1 MGRGHVLRDR
11 VRLISGNG
19 RLLLIA
25 TIVTLAGLAGLAEG
39 VGCPSKCSC
48 QQRTVRC
55 IKQQLDKVPEMP
67 PDTNIIDLRY
77 NHIRELP
84 TGAFDGLRHLHT
96 VFLNENQLTKIHSGA
111 FRDQPS
117 LKYLYL
123 NRNRIDTIA
132 SDAFISLNRLHSMYL
147 HGNQIKTI
155 PEGSFKQLSSLRRL
169 RLDDNAL
176 ECDCSLLWFV
186 RTMQQ
191 PNWKSL
197 VAGATCATPPAL
209 EGQPISSI
217 TEKDFHC
224 AKPEIVVQPR
234 DIEISYGQTAVFSCK
249 TSGDPRPEIVWL
261 FEENTIRSESSD
273 GRITLLPDGSL
284 RIDETVPADGGQYA
298 CIARN
303 SLGESRS
310 RTAHLTV
317 NNEVVES
324 EAEAPKFL
332 RTPTDPLELLEG
344 DPIVLDCVVTGAP
357 TPSILWK
364 FNNENIQN
372 GRIKLFGNGSLIL
385 PVSTLD
391 DGGIYTCC
399 AGNALGNIS
408 VNVTVQVNGKCYTDT
423 HGSTTSLKKGPSI
436 SCLQSALIPD
446 IQTPAV
452 LSVVVPG

>member
-1 MGRGHVLRDR
+1 
-11 VRLISGNG
+11 
-19 RLLLIA
+19 
-25 TIVTLAGLAGLAEG
+25 
-39 VGCPSKCSC
+39 
-48 QQRTVRC
+48 
-55 IKQQLDKVPEMP
+55 
-67 PDTNIIDLRY
+67 
-77 NHIRELP
+77 
-84 TGAFDGLRHLHT
+84 
-96 VFLNENQLTKIHSGA
+96 
-111 FRDQPS
+111 
-117 LKYLYL
+117 
-123 NRNRIDTIA
+123 
-132 SDAFISLNRLHSMYL
+132 
-147 HGNQIKTI
+147 
-155 PEGSFKQLSSLRRL
+155 
-169 RLDDNAL
+169 
-176 ECDCSLLWFV
+176 
-186 RTMQQ
+186 
-191 PNWKSL
+191 
-197 VAGATCATPPAL
+197 
-209 EGQPISSI
+209 
-217 TEKDFHC
+217 
-224 AKPEIVVQPR
+224 KPEIVVQPR

-261 FEENTIRSESSD
+261 FEESALRSESSD
-273 GRITLLPDGSL
+273 GRVTLLPDGSL
-284 RIDETVPADGGQYA
+284 RIDETVPADGGQYV

-317 NNEVVES
+317 NNDVVES

-408 VNVTVQVNGKCYTDT
+408 VNVTVQVNG
-423 HGSTTSLKKGPSI
+423 TSVSRLW
-436 SCLQSALIPD
+436 SALIPD

-452 LSVVVPG
+452 YPSLAVYPDELPDVAHHLWDKSTPMLGAALRLTSLSSGDNHVTKTTFWSEIGGIPVRQ

>member
-1 MGRGHVLRDR
+1 
-11 VRLISGNG
+11 
-19 RLLLIA
+19 
-25 TIVTLAGLAGLAEG
+25 
-39 VGCPSKCSC
+39 
-48 QQRTVRC
+48 
-55 IKQQLDKVPEMP
+55 
-67 PDTNIIDLRY
+67 DLRY
-77 NHIRELP
+77 NHIREVP
-84 TGAFDGLRHLHT
+84 TGAFDGLQHLHT
-96 VFLNENQLTKIHSGA
+96 IFLNENQLTKIHSGA
-111 FRDQPS
+111 FRDLPS

-123 NRNRIDTIA
+123 NRNRIGTIA
-132 SDAFISLNRLHSMYL
+132 ADAFISLSRLHSMYL

-155 PEGSFKQLSSLRRL
+155 PEGSFERLPSLRRL

-191 PNWKSL
+191 PNRKSL

-217 TEKDFHC
+217 TEEDFHC

-249 TSGDPRPEIVWL
+249 ASGDPRPEIVWL
-261 FEENTIRSESSD
+261 QEGSPIRSESD
-273 GRITLLPDGSL
+273 GRITLLPDWSL
-284 RIDETVPADGGQYA
+284 RIDEIVPADAGQYA

-310 RTAHLTV
+310 RTASLAV

-332 RTPTDPLELLEG
+332 RTPADPLELLEG
-344 DPIVLDCVVTGAP
+344 EPIVLDCVVTGAP

-385 PVSTLD
+385 PTSTLD

-408 VNVTVQVNGKCYTDT
+408 VNVTVLVNGKWC
-423 HGSTTSLKKGPSI
+423 GPPPPPRAAHSPECTN
-436 SCLQSALIPD
+436 SQHPNTCGFWGP
-446 IQTPAV
+446 
-452 LSVVVPG
+452 

>member
-1 MGRGHVLRDR
+1 M
-11 VRLISGNG
+11 
-19 RLLLIA
+19 
-25 TIVTLAGLAGLAEG
+25 
-39 VGCPSKCSC
+39 
-48 QQRTVRC
+48 
-55 IKQQLDKVPEMP
+55 
-67 PDTNIIDLRY
+67 RY
-77 NHIRELP
+77 NHIREVP
-84 TGAFDGLRHLHT
+84 TGVFDGLQHLHT
-96 VFLNENQLTKIHSGA
+96 IFLNENQLTKIHSGA
-111 FRDQPS
+111 FRDLPS

-123 NRNRIDTIA
+123 NRNRIGAIA
-132 SDAFISLNRLHSMYL
+132 SDAFISLSRLHIMYLHFNNLSRLEPQTFSNMASLERLYL
-147 HGNQIKTI
+147 HGNQIKNI
-155 PEGSFKQLSSLRRL
+155 PEGSFEQLPSLRRL

-191 PNWKSL
+191 PNRKSL

-217 TEKDFHC
+217 TEEDFHC
-224 AKPEIVVQPR
+224 VKPEIVVQPR

-249 TSGDPRPEIVWL
+249 ASGDPRPEIVWL
-261 FEENTIRSESSD
+261 YEENPVRSDTD
-273 GRITLLPDGSL
+273 GRVTLLPDGSL
-284 RIDETVPADGGQYA
+284 RIDEIVPADAGQYA

-310 RTAHLTV
+310 RTAHLAV
-317 NNEVVES
+317 NNDVVES

-332 RTPTDPLELLEG
+332 RTPADPLELLEG
-344 DPIVLDCVVTGAP
+344 EPIALDCVVTGAP

-385 PVSTLD
+385 PTSTLD

-408 VNVTVQVNGKCYTDT
+408 VNVTVVVNARPLESITFSPAASPTATVTAAIPTTVQPPNSATPLSKPSPKPTELSNAIPGDSGTEEHEGKLVMRKKHHDDVY
-423 HGSTTSLKKGPSI
+423 LKEK
-436 SCLQSALIPD
+436 QIPV
-446 IQTPAV
+446 AV
-452 LSVVVPG
+452 NY